1 MSKTYIVINL
11 NKAESAETR
20 LERIRER
27 GRWAVFAMLIVLLL
41 GANGRVWM
49 INSGY
54 NGIIVQKKSEIAR
67 LKVEIKQLQ
76 SRGKNLS
83 KDDILSLSLIHI

>member
-1 MSKTYIVINL
+1 MSKTYIIINL

-27 GRWAVFAMLIVLLL
+27 GRWTVFALLIVLFL

-54 NGIIVQKKSEIAR
+54 NAIMKQKKSEITR
-67 LKVEIKQLQ
+67 LKNEIKQI
-76 SRGKNLS
+76 K
-83 KDDILSLSLIHI
+83 KLIEDTAD